1 MTTTYVN
8 AHNYYLTL
16 QAAILSSYASFV
28 VVFSRSA
35 SHIPALFSSTH
46 IVLTALFLGRLYM
59 LTSTGQRLIR
69 WGGRSSLASYILYF
83 LKGKNVFKKKTR
95 RDYFFDMY
103 KRKAAKVKVSEMRGR
118 YNKNLTFF
126 AEKIVVFLKNSIP
139 NQGPSKPVAW
149 PWRIS

>member
-8 AHNYYLTL
+8 EHNYYLTL

-69 WGGRSSLASYILYF
+69 WEGRSPLH
-83 LKGKNVFKKKTR
+83 GKLTGG
-95 RDYFFDMY
+95 
-103 KRKAAKVKVSEMRGR
+103 AAKSIHPTTRK
-118 YNKNLTFF
+118 
-126 AEKIVVFLKNSIP
+126 EKYIIEKTAGF
-139 NQGPSKPVAW
+139 
-149 PWRIS
+149 